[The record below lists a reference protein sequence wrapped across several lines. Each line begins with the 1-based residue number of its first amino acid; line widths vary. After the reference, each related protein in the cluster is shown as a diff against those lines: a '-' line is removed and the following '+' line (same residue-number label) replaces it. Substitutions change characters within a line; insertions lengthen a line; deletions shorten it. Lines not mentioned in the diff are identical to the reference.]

1 MITTVFDTHRFD
13 RTALEKENRHVG
25 HELHFFGARLEE
37 KTARLAAGSGA
48 ICAFVNDS
56 LNRPTLT
63 ILHEVGVRLLAL
75 RCAGYNNVDLTA
87 ARDLGLTVVRVPDYS
102 PYAVAEHAV
111 ALLLALNRKLHR
123 AYNRVRESN
132 FSLEGLVG
140 FDLHGKTVGIV
151 GTGKIGAVFARIVA
165 GFGCR
170 VLAYDA
176 YPRTD
181 LPVTYVGAATL
192 LAESDVISLHVPLLP
207 DTRHFLNATTI
218 AQLKPGVFI
227 VNTSRGALIEAQAL
241 VEALKSGHIGGAALD
256 VYEEE
261 AGIFFHDLSGEVLQD
276 DVLARLISLP
286 NVLITSHQAFL
297 THEALANI
305 AHTTLE
311 NISAFERGNVPDSC
325 VGEDVM
331 PDTCLRYAYHFK
343 PCFFGQ
349 LPFGADQSCPALLC
363 LSASRRQR
371 AGRPEFRPAHA
382 TGACE

>member
-1 MITTVFDTHRFD
+1 MITAVFDTHRFD
-13 RTALEKENRHVG
+13 RTALEKENCHLG
-25 HELHFFGARLEE
+25 HELRFFGARLEQ
-37 KTARLAAGSGA
+37 KTAPLAAGSGA
-48 ICAFVNDS
+48 ICAFVNDA

-63 ILHEVGVRLLAL
+63 ILRDVGVRLLAM

-87 ARDLGLTVVRVPDYS
+87 ARELGLTVARVPDYS

-151 GTGKIGAVFARIVA
+151 GTGKIGAVFARIMA

-170 VLAYDA
+170 LLAFDA

-181 LPVTYVGAATL
+181 LPVTYVDAPQL
-192 LAESDVISLHVPLLP
+192 LAESDVISLHVPLVP

-218 AQLKPGVFI
+218 GWLKPGAFI

-241 VEALKSGHIGGAALD
+241 VDALKSGHIGGAALD

-311 NISAFERGNVPDSC
+311 TISAFERGTVPENVL
-325 VGEDVM
+325 VK
-331 PDTCLRYAYHFK
+331 L
-343 PCFFGQ
+343 
-349 LPFGADQSCPALLC
+349 
-363 LSASRRQR
+363 
-371 AGRPEFRPAHA
+371 
-382 TGACE
+382 

>member
-1 MITTVFDTHRFD
+1 MITAVFDTHRFD
-13 RTALEKENRHVG
+13 RAALEKENRALG
-25 HELHFFGARLEE
+25 HELRFFGARLEE
-37 KTARLAAGSGA
+37 KTAPLAAGSGA
-48 ICAFVNDS
+48 ICAFVNDV

-63 ILHEVGVRLLAL
+63 LLHDVGVKLIAL
-75 RCAGYNNVDLTA
+75 RCAGYNNVDLAA
-87 ARDLGLTVVRVPDYS
+87 ARELGLTVVRVPDYS

-140 FDLHGKTVGIV
+140 FDLHGKTVGVV
-151 GTGKIGAVFARIVA
+151 GTGKIGAVFARIMA

-170 VLAYDA
+170 LLAFDA
-176 YPRTD
+176 FPRTD
-181 LPVTYVGAATL
+181 LPVTYVSAAQL

-207 DTRHFLNATTI
+207 ATKHFLNATTI
-218 AQLKPGVFI
+218 ARLKPGAFI

-241 VEALKSGHIGGAALD
+241 LDALKSGHIGGAALD

-311 NISAFERGNVPDSC
+311 TISAFERGQVPES
-325 VGEDVM
+325 VLVK
-331 PDTCLRYAYHFK
+331 L
-343 PCFFGQ
+343 
-349 LPFGADQSCPALLC
+349 
-363 LSASRRQR
+363 
-371 AGRPEFRPAHA
+371 
-382 TGACE
+382 

>member
-1 MITTVFDTHRFD
+1 M
-13 RTALEKENRHVG
+13 AM
-25 HELHFFGARLEE
+25 
-37 KTARLAAGSGA
+37 
-48 ICAFVNDS
+48 
-56 LNRPTLT
+56 
-63 ILHEVGVRLLAL
+63 

-87 ARDLGLTVVRVPDYS
+87 ARELGLTVTRVPDYS

-151 GTGKIGAVFARIVA
+151 GTGKIGAVFARIMA

-170 VLAYDA
+170 LLAFDA

-181 LPVTYVGAATL
+181 LPVTYVDAPQL
-192 LAESDVISLHVPLLP
+192 LAESDVISLHVPLVP

-218 AQLKPGVFI
+218 GWLKPGAFI

-241 VEALKSGHIGGAALD
+241 VDALKSGHIGGAALD

-311 NISAFERGNVPDSC
+311 TISAFERGTVPENVL
-325 VGEDVM
+325 VK
-331 PDTCLRYAYHFK
+331 L
-343 PCFFGQ
+343 
-349 LPFGADQSCPALLC
+349 
-363 LSASRRQR
+363 
-371 AGRPEFRPAHA
+371 
-382 TGACE
+382 

>member
-1 MITTVFDTHRFD
+1 MITAVFDTHRFD
-13 RTALEKENRHVG
+13 RAALEKENRLLG
-25 HELHFFGARLEE
+25 HELRFFGARLEE
-37 KTARLAAGSGA
+37 KTAPLAAGSAA
-48 ICAFVNDS
+48 ICAFVNDA

-63 ILHEVGVRLLAL
+63 KLHEIGVRLIAL
-75 RCAGYNNVDLTA
+75 RCAGYNNVDLAA
-87 ARDLGLTVVRVPDYS
+87 ARELGLTVVRVPDYS

-111 ALLLALNRKLHR
+111 ALLLALNRKLPR

-151 GTGKIGAVFARIVA
+151 GTGKIGAVFARIMA

-170 VLAYDA
+170 LLAFDA
-176 YPRTD
+176 FPRTD
-181 LPVTYVGAATL
+181 LPVKYVDAAQL

-218 AQLKPGVFI
+218 AKLKPGVFVI
-227 VNTSRGALIEAQAL
+227 NTSRGALIEAQAL

-276 DVLARLISLP
+276 DVLSRLISLP

-305 AHTTLE
+305 ASTTL
-311 NISAFERGNVPDSC
+311 NTISAFERGAVPENVL
-325 VGEDVM
+325 V
-331 PDTCLRYAYHFK
+331 R
-343 PCFFGQ
+343 
-349 LPFGADQSCPALLC
+349 
-363 LSASRRQR
+363 LS
-371 AGRPEFRPAHA
+371 
-382 TGACE
+382 